1 MGKSSLKIRPSQNGE
16 MSVRIICILMCG
28 IICGCSGQK
37 PLDIPS
43 DSPQEGQV
51 QYIPVEK
58 LVFRLNDKL
67 YTSGGANPSDT
78 LEMYE
83 EGLRTFGIAGCEPAD
98 ATPPIIEAVNFCR
111 DVYSFN
117 YTGDSIY
124 ILGGSYAQPK
134 NHYVSPVGDG
144 FDALVGKKIPPLGDG
159 VESGGQLPA
168 VRFYNY
174 VNRSYD
180 ETVIDRG
187 NGPETVKWS
196 TVGLYRLYRVEVE
209 VAAVNIR
216 GEMERKVFSL
226 PFHELEN
233 SVQIMNLQDGV
244 IEISPGDTI
253 FLQKL
258 VNAPEEFTQY
268 EWVKGNATM
277 RFNPLN
283 GDAVERAYKEQME
296 NPLLTE
302 KGMLYTYSM
311 IHLER
316 DGVLI
321 VDSRWNPQDA
331 RANGGAVYTTVPIC
345 VIMMPH
351 GSGQSLEF
359 CRDFLFPD
367 GTSYRVFPTPFF
379 CNVLVRIV
387 Y

>member
-37 PLDIPS
+37 LLDIPS
-43 DSPQEGQV
+43 DSPQDGQV

-67 YTSGGANPSDT
+67 YTSGGATPLDT

-83 EGLRTFGIAGCEPAD
+83 EGLRTFGIAGYEPAD
-98 ATPPIIEAVNFCR
+98 ATPPIIEAVNFYR

-117 YTGDSIY
+117 YSGDSIY
-124 ILGGSYAQPK
+124 ILGGSASQPR
-134 NHYVSPVGDG
+134 NHYVSPIGDG
-144 FDALVGKKIPPLGDG
+144 FEVFVGKMVPPVQHDIAS
-159 VESGGQLPA
+159 VGQLPA

-174 VNRSYD
+174 VNRTYD
-180 ETVIDRG
+180 ETVIDCG
-187 NGPETVKWS
+187 SGPETVKWS
-196 TVGLYRLYRVEVE
+196 SIGKNRLYRIEVT
-209 VAAVNIR
+209 VRTRSQN
-216 GEMERKVFSL
+216 GEMERKAFSL
-226 PFHELEN
+226 PFYELEN

-244 IEISPGDTI
+244 IEIRPGDTI
-253 FLQKL
+253 SLQKL

-283 GDAVERAYKEQME
+283 GDAVERAYKDMME

-302 KGMLYTYSM
+302 KGMQYTYSM
-311 IHLER
+311 IHLGR
-316 DGVLI
+316 DGELAVE
-321 VDSRWNPQDA
+321 SRWNPEDA
-331 RANGGAVYTTVPIC
+331 RANGGAVYTTIPVC

-351 GSGQSLEF
+351 GSRQSESF
-359 CRDFLFPD
+359 RREFLFPD
-367 GTSYRVFPTPFF
+367 NAVYEVFPTPFF
-379 CNVLVRIV
+379 CNTQVKIV